1 MSTEFPLLS
10 ADDVLLDLKVAGR
23 GGLFAEVAQKVE
35 ARYGLAHALVA
46 EKLAARE
53 KLGSTGLGH
62 GDAIPH
68 ARLPEASRPFA
79 VFARTQFPIAF
90 DAPDSKPVSD
100 FLVLIVPNDSPELH
114 LELLSRLA
122 GKFNDRD
129 FRERLRA
136 ATEPVTI
143 ATLLSLRGASDER

>member
-1 MSTEFPLLS
+1 MSTVFPLLS

-23 GGLFAEVAQKVE
+23 SGLFAEVAQRIE
-35 ARYGLAHALVA
+35 ARYGLPHALIA
-46 EKLAARE
+46 EKLSARE
-53 KLGSTGLGH
+53 RLGSTGLGH
-62 GDAIPH
+62 GVAIPH
-68 ARLPEASRPFA
+68 ARLPEAIRPFA
-79 VFARTQFPIAF
+79 LFARTQFPIAF

-114 LELLSRLA
+114 LQLLSRLA

-136 ATEPVTI
+136 AADPATI
-143 ATLLSLRGASDER
+143 ATLLSLLKGGE

>member
-1 MSTEFPLLS
+1 MSTVFPLLS

-23 GGLFAEVAQKVE
+23 SGLFAEIAQNIE
-35 ARYGLAHALVA
+35 TRYGLPHALVA
-46 EKLAARE
+46 EKLGARE
-53 KLGSTGLGH
+53 RLGSTGLGH
-62 GDAIPH
+62 GVAIPH

-100 FLVLIVPNDSPELH
+100 FMVLIVPNDSPELH
-114 LELLSRLA
+114 LQLLSQLA
-122 GKFNDRD
+122 GKFNDRV

-136 ATEPVTI
+136 ATDPVTI
-143 ATLLSLRGASDER
+143 ATLLSLMKGGE